1 MEADYSIDQQ
11 YCFGT
16 IKRKNFINNELIK
29 EENIRID
36 ADGIISKNV
45 NEIFER
51 ATKHTT
57 SRSCRNKFIELSAL
71 RQTDGL
77 KGNKITSTLQSN
89 CLSNEEL
96 KKLNRLQ
103 YLYEF
108 NLSGKDF
115 LEAIIP
121 TTLKNKSFKLLKPK
135 IHMGELEKGTLGEA
149 RYREVKIDITQH
161 SLNEDIIDTIN
172 HELQHVKQHE
182 MKFVFN
188 LEIIFKTL
196 GLEKLWK
203 RFYERNYGYFSKTKR
218 NFAQKCTNASK
229 EYTLKDYNAYY
240 NNFIEVDARKAGDT
254 AKKEYIREQRLF
266 DDIWYDDNKD
276 FFTQN

>member
-1 MEADYSIDQQ
+1 MGLQKVVINLTKDISCGFNKFGNRLVRCRKGIPASELVKTDIPRASTVDFTTVQSKFGAATTDILSFKDEYGNLVKRYRTTKHNGSDIVERMEADYSIDQQ

-16 IKRKNFINNELIK
+16 IKKKNYINNELIK
-29 EENIRID
+29 EENIRIN

-45 NEIFER
+45 KEIFER

-108 NLSGKDF
+108 NLSGEDF
-115 LEAIIP
+115 LQSIIPQTVKIKKFKGTFLKIRLKAIISRQM
-121 TTLKNKSFKLLKPK
+121 L
-135 IHMGELEKGTLGEA
+135 
-149 RYREVKIDITQH
+149 
-161 SLNEDIIDTIN
+161 
-172 HELQHVKQHE
+172 
-182 MKFVFN
+182 
-188 LEIIFKTL
+188 
-196 GLEKLWK
+196 
-203 RFYERNYGYFSKTKR
+203 
-218 NFAQKCTNASK
+218 
-229 EYTLKDYNAYY
+229 
-240 NNFIEVDARKAGDT
+240 
-254 AKKEYIREQRLF
+254 
-266 DDIWYDDNKD
+266 
-276 FFTQN
+276 